1 MARRGKRRGSPE
13 KFTSLNTVHLLL
25 YNAPVC
31 TLAYLNWE
39 AKSQQRV
46 RLIHSTAIL
55 DTHVL
60 SVSPLLSV
68 NLQIPCKSR
77 LEEFLVR
84 TIDVELLEVVA
95 LPIRSTVDNGF
106 VVLQAAQINMPKN
119 LWRSGY

>member
-1 MARRGKRRGSPE
+1 
-13 KFTSLNTVHLLL
+13 
-25 YNAPVC
+25 
-31 TLAYLNWE
+31 
-39 AKSQQRV
+39 
-46 RLIHSTAIL
+46 L

-60 SVSPLLSV
+60 SVSPFLSV
-68 NLQIPCKSR
+68 KLQIPCKSR